1 MPDCPPVCASVCLPA
16 YVCVE
21 YIYGCIACVHRH
33 VCVCMYVCMSA
44 CLAGCM
50 YLMYVCMYVR
60 MYVSVKPSS
69 RSSGCHISRVSKKSK
84 NQDRLV
90 YCNGGL
96 SSTFLL
102 SWICLGHATILL
114 LQSLQHATF
123 AADLPSGSCQPYPKG
138 PKYPDSRM

>member
-1 MPDCPPVCASVCLPA
+1 MRPSVCLHM
-16 YVCVE
+16 CVY
-21 YIYGCIACVHRH
+21 YIYIYMDALH
-33 VCVCMYVCMSA
+33 VYIGMYVRMYVCMYVRMYV
-44 CLAGCM
+44 CLPGCM
-50 YLMYVCMYVR
+50 YLMYVR